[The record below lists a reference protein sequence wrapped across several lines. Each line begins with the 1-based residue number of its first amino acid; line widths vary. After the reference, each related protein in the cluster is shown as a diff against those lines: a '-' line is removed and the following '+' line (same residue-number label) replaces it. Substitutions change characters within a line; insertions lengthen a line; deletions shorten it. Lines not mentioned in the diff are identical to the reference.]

1 MFGFRRSAGSPL
13 LAAFCAL
20 PCALPLVFAAPAR
33 AQVFTVEAEHVEK
46 HYTEFAPTHVRYP
59 EQPIT
64 QLGREELIRFMQS
77 EQGFAMRPL
86 PIATLE
92 LHANGHM
99 EPTGEKYVALLHQ
112 KGMSVK
118 AGDRVVV
125 TDIRIKEKTIE
136 LDLNNGPEHKH
147 KFMRHVSIG
156 MGSAEVPLA
165 PDNGTAPTGAR
176 LTLVFEERVPDLN
189 GEQLQALLKPMI
201 DFGVKS
207 PAEAFAETLPDF
219 LRKAIEQ
226 HRVLVGMDRDMVVY
240 ALGQPIRKIRETGED
255 GKQFEI
261 WIYGEAPQP
270 VQFVRFAGSF
280 VARVELAKVGEPIA
294 VRDQN
299 EMGDY
304 WGNQPV
310 VATNQHEVK
319 MGDQSAAERTEE
331 SAPRAAPT
339 LRKPGED
346 LPQDSDKDNP
356 VPSMQPVKMP
366 PDLQRPGDPGYHPTV
381 KANPQQGSGQGSSQG
396 SSQASCPATSAGTS
410 PAAGSQGKGQQGQGS
425 GGSQPSGSAGSPSNP
440 GPCPQ
445 TQPGS
450 GSQKKSSDS
459 GQKQQ
464 GSNSGSDQSN
474 PLDKPQ

>member
-1 MFGFRRSAGSPL
+1 LVSALS
-13 LAAFCAL
+13 
-20 PCALPLVFAAPAR
+20 AR

-46 HYTEFAPTHVRYP
+46 HYTEFAPTHVKYP

-64 QLGREELIRFMQS
+64 QLGREELIRFMQG

-86 PIATLE
+86 PIASLE

-99 EPTGEKYVALLHQ
+99 DPTGEKYVALLHQ

-125 TDIRIKEKTIE
+125 TDIRIKEKSIE

-156 MGSAEVPLA
+156 VGAAEAPLA
-165 PDNGTAPTGAR
+165 PDDGTPPTGAR

-219 LRKAIEQ
+219 LRKAIQE

-255 GKQFEI
+255 GKLFEI
-261 WIYGEAPQP
+261 WVYGEAPQP
-270 VQFVRFAGSF
+270 VQMLRFEGSF
-280 VARVELAKVGEPIA
+280 VTKVQLAKVGAPIEE
-294 VRDQN
+294 RSQN

-319 MGDQSAAERTEE
+319 MGDQTQAERSEE

-339 LRKPGED
+339 LRKPGEE
-346 LPQDSDKDNP
+346 LPQDSDKNNP
-356 VPSMQPVKMP
+356 VGTMQPVKMP
-366 PDLQRPGDPGYHPTV
+366 PSLQRPGDPGYHPTV
-381 KANPQQGSGQGSSQG
+381 SADPKQGSGQSAGQG
-396 SSQASCPATSAGTS
+396 SCPATT
-410 PAAGSQGKGQQGQGS
+410 PATGSQGTGSQGSAQPGQGTS
-425 GGSQPSGSAGSPSNP
+425 GSQPSASAGSPSNS
-440 GPCPQ
+440 GSCPS
-445 TQPGS
+445 TQS
-450 GSQKKSSDS
+450 GSQKKSDS

-464 GSNSGSDQSN
+464 QSNSSSDQSN